1 MRLFGAKNKGPG
13 WMALSWSEEGLC
25 VAHTQPGSEGKPL
38 VTVCG
43 TMQAS
48 ADNPVSVAKAAR
60 EMRMANYRCSTL
72 LDLNDY
78 QMLVV
83 EAPNVP
89 PDELK
94 AAMRWRVKDM
104 LDYHIDDATIDVLD
118 IPPDKNGPARS
129 HSMYAVAAR
138 NEVIQRQVAMCDEA
152 KIPLEVIDIPEM
164 AQRNIANLIEQPGR
178 GVALL
183 SFDERG
189 GLLTVTFEGEL
200 YLSRHLDVSWRDLAE
215 VGTDQQQNF
224 FDRITLELQRSIDHL
239 ERQFQ
244 FISVNQLWLAP
255 LADPEPLRAYLAAN
269 LYLPVN
275 TLDLNVLFDFSRVP
289 ALEATQNQVRFF
301 LPLGA
306 TLRHEAKAL

>member
-1 MRLFGAKNKGPG
+1 
-13 WMALSWSEEGLC
+13 MALSWSEEGLC
-25 VAHTQPGSEGKPL
+25 VAHTRPGSAGKPL

-43 TMQAS
+43 TVQAS
-48 ADNPVSVAKAAR
+48 LANPASVAKAAR
-60 EMRMANYRCSTL
+60 EMRMANHHCSTL
-72 LDLNDY
+72 LPLSDY

-118 IPPDKNGPARS
+118 IPPDKNSQARS

-138 NEVIQRQVAMCDEA
+138 NEVIRKNVSLCDEA

-183 SFDERG
+183 SFDEQG
-189 GLLTVTFEGEL
+189 GLLTVSFEGEL
-200 YLSRHLDVSWRDLAE
+200 YLSRHLDVSWRDLA
-215 VGTDQQQNF
+215 GAGADMQQNF

-255 LADPEPLRAYLAAN
+255 LPDAEPLRAYLAAN

-275 TLDLNVLFDFSRVP
+275 VLDLNELFDFSRVP
-289 ALEATQNQVRFF
+289 ALSAPENQVRFF

-306 TLRHEAKAL
+306 TLRHEVTAL

>member
-1 MRLFGAKNKGPG
+1 
-13 WMALSWSEEGLC
+13 MALAWSEEGLC
-25 VAHTQPGSEGKPL
+25 VAHTRPGKDKPV

-43 TMQAS
+43 TVQADP
-48 ADNPVSVAKAAR
+48 ANPASVAKAAR
-60 EMRMANYRCSTL
+60 EMRMGNFRCSTL

-89 PDELK
+89 QDELK

-118 IPPDKNGPARS
+118 IPPDKNGPARA

-138 NEVIQRQVAMCDEA
+138 NDIIQKNVTLCDEA

-183 SFDERG
+183 SLDEHG
-189 GLLTVTFEGEL
+189 GLLTVSFEGEL
-200 YLSRHLDVSWRDLAE
+200 YLSRHLDVSWRDLANA
-215 VGTDQQQNF
+215 GADMQQGY

-244 FISVNQLWLAP
+244 FISVQQLWLAP
-255 LADPEPLRAYLAAN
+255 LPDAEALRDYLTSN
-269 LYLPVN
+269 LYMPVQV
-275 TLDLNVLFDFSRVP
+275 LDLNDFFDFSRVP
-289 ALEATQNQVRFF
+289 ALADTENQVRFF

-306 TLRHEAKAL
+306 TLRREDKAP

>member
-1 MRLFGAKNKGPG
+1 
-13 WMALSWSEEGLC
+13 MALSWSEEGLC
-25 VAHTQPGSEGKPL
+25 VAHTRPGPDGKPL

-43 TMQAS
+43 TVQAS
-48 ADNPVSVAKAAR
+48 PGNPASVARAAR
-60 EMRMANYRCSTL
+60 EMRMASHRCSTL

-118 IPPDKNGPARS
+118 IPPDRNGPARG

-138 NEVIQRQVAMCDEA
+138 NEVIRKNVALCDEA

-164 AQRNIANLIEQPGR
+164 AQRNIANFLEQPGR

-183 SFDERG
+183 SFDEWG
-189 GLLTVTFEGEL
+189 GLLTVSFEGEL
-200 YLSRHLDVSWRDLAE
+200 YLSRHLDVSWRDLA
-215 VGTDQQQNF
+215 GAGADMLQNF
-224 FDRITLELQRSIDHL
+224 FERITLELQRSIDHL

-255 LADPEPLRAYLAAN
+255 LPDAEPLRAYLAAN

-275 TLDLNVLFDFSRVP
+275 VLDLNELFDFSRVP
-289 ALEATQNQVRFF
+289 ALSALENQVRFF

-306 TLRHEAKAL
+306 TLRHEARAP

>member
-1 MRLFGAKNKGPG
+1 MRLLRGKTKDSG

-25 VAHTQPGSEGKPL
+25 VAHSRPGADGKPL

-43 TMQAS
+43 TVQAS
-48 ADNPVSVAKAAR
+48 RGNPASVAKAAR
-60 EMRMANYRCSTL
+60 EMRMANYRCSAL
-72 LDLNDY
+72 LDLGEY

-104 LDYHIDDATIDVLD
+104 LDYHIDDATLDVLD
-118 IPPDKNGPARS
+118 IPPDKNGPARG

-138 NEVIQRQVAMCDEA
+138 NEVIKRDVALCDGA

-183 SFDERG
+183 SFDEQG
-189 GLLTVTFEGEL
+189 GLLTVSFEGEL
-200 YLSRHLDVSWRDLAE
+200 YLSRHLDVSWRDLANA
-215 VGTDQQQNF
+215 DMQQNF
-224 FDRITLELQRSIDHL
+224 FDRVTLELQRSIDHL

-255 LADPEPLRAYLAAN
+255 LPDPEPLRAYLASN

-275 TLDLNVLFDFSRVP
+275 VLDLNELFDFSRVP
-289 ALEATQNQVRFF
+289 ALSSPENQVRFF

-306 TLRHEAKAL
+306 TLRHEATAL

>member
-1 MRLFGAKNKGPG
+1 MGLFGGKKKEPG
-13 WMALSWSEEGLC
+13 WMSLSLSEEGLC
-25 VAHTQPGSEGKPL
+25 VAHSRPGPHGKQQ

-43 TMQAS
+43 MVQAN
-48 ADNPVSVAKAAR
+48 AANPASMAKAGR
-60 EMRMANYRCSTL
+60 DMHMNRYRCTTL
-72 LDLNDY
+72 LGLDEY

-94 AAMRWRVKDM
+94 TAMRWRIKDM

-129 HSMYAVAAR
+129 HSMYAVSAR
-138 NEVIQRQVAMCDEA
+138 NDVIEKKVALFDEA
-152 KIPLEVIDIPEM
+152 KVPLEVIDIPEM
-164 AQRNIANLIEQPGR
+164 AQRNIANLLEQPGR

-189 GLLTVTFEGEL
+189 GLLTVTFGGEL
-200 YLSRHLDVSWRDLAE
+200 YLARHVDVSWRDLAE
-215 VGTDQQQNF
+215 AGAEMQQNY

-244 FISVNQLWLAP
+244 FISISQIWLAP
-255 LADPEPLRAYLAAN
+255 LPNAEALRQYLASN
-269 LYLPVN
+269 LYLSVEM
-275 TLDLNVLFDFSRVP
+275 LDLSDFFDFSRVP
-289 ALEATQNQVRFF
+289 ALESPENQVRFF